1 MHRRC
6 APSSCCVGNDG
17 DRSQQLGA
25 MSSRTGFLSEFADR
39 FPRAFCHR
47 SLGRGAGFLL
57 LARPSQMK
65 RVTMVCSR
73 YRGLLNAAEAFWQ
86 NPKLRQ
92 TFKTF
97 VVTAKI
103 RIVYHANGDQS
114 VDSPQA
120 HVSGGQWDW
129 PSSRGHGS
137 ATCGFAHGRFEPG
150 VPWNA
155 SARAWRAFK
164 PCTRAGP
171 GGRARVQGS
180 RSHSATRPTRESAG
194 DETDARRAAFGGHRG
209 SREPGRQ
216 ERGRLRWRKMLA
228 APARCSASVLGTR
241 SRTPWAALWGSTRTF
256 TVQA

>member
-17 DRSQQLGA
+17 DRSQRLGA

-47 SLGRGAGFLL
+47 SLRRGVGFLL

-65 RVTMVCSR
+65 RVTTACSR

-92 TFKTF
+92 TLKTC

-103 RIVYHANGDQS
+103 RIVYHANGDDQS

-129 PSSRGHGS
+129 PSSRGHGP
-137 ATCGFAHGRFEPG
+137 ARCGFAHGRFEPG

-155 SARAWRAFK
+155 SVRAWRAFK
-164 PCTRAGP
+164 PCTRGARRQGPSAGQP
-171 GGRARVQGS
+171 FAQRDQADARV
-180 RSHSATRPTRESAG
+180 
-194 DETDARRAAFGGHRG
+194 RG
-209 SREPGRQ
+209 
-216 ERGRLRWRKMLA
+216 
-228 APARCSASVLGTR
+228 
-241 SRTPWAALWGSTRTF
+241 
-256 TVQA
+256 